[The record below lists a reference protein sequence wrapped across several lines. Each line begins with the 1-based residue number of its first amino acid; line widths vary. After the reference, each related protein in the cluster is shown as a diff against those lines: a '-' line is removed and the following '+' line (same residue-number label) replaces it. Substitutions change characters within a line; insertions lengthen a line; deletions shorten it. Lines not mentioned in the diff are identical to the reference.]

1 MNSYIAS
8 AFCIIYH
15 AFMTDTPNDRL
26 RRARAAAGH
35 ATAIAAAD
43 ALGVPRSTYIGH
55 ENGHRG
61 FPAKRATQYA
71 SGFGT
76 SPEWLLYGT
85 SAATGAPAPL
95 LPSVEVLRE
104 MLREA
109 IQDEVTLATKLADL
123 PHIVAP
129 SLHAQLARY
138 AADPGLRGSEAG
150 ARVRGTVAR
159 SRAPTKAG
167 ARAGSRSA

>member
-1 MNSYIAS
+1 
-8 AFCIIYH
+8 
-15 AFMTDTPNDRL
+15 MTDTPNARL
-26 RRARAAAGH
+26 RHARAAAGH
-35 ATAIAAAD
+35 STAIAAAD

-71 SGFGT
+71 RGFGT

-85 SAATGAPAPL
+85 IVTADGSSSTLAGTIPN
-95 LPSVEVLRE
+95 VDVLRA
-104 MLREA
+104 MLHEA

-129 SLHAQLARY
+129 SLHAQLVRY
-138 AADPGLRGSEAG
+138 AADPGVQGSAT
-150 ARVRGTVAR
+150 AASAPGTAAR
-159 SRAPTKAG
+159 SRAPTRSS
-167 ARAGSRSA
+167 ARAGSPTA